1 MASALLRRARS
12 AAAVLVLAAV
22 SPTVSFLATHRR
34 NLYAGEG
41 CPVSALGAQV
51 TIEGMEAHLNG
62 GKSYMFNNQVGFASG
77 GIATKSKGWMKNHP
91 AGIAEPAEEEWWFGT
106 ETDFST
112 TSGIPIC
119 GIFLLQNIDRYLT
132 QTRLWNCN
140 AMPPGDTEF
149 DVAFASSSCTHMG
162 DAVGMTTPRDLMN
175 QAGESDLTNVLHD
188 FQAVDG
194 GEPYEPMF
202 LSYLALPMTG
212 GVVPALKYVVLQILD
227 IGTSESATAANGW
240 TLPVSADAAETS
252 ASTLTSPGFQGAIVE
267 VELYAAK
274 PCWYDRM
281 GFNWMCA
288 AQDQTTEAQCIHT
301 IDRTPDKNYHFCEY
315 DSNTGECSE
324 KLDANG
330 QEFRWT
336 CDSAPQEYCTEQNG
350 QVSVVSA
357 WASDGDALKMY
368 DEQAQGFSAQST
380 QLAPTQIATS
390 DMLECNIGAS
400 GGLGCLL
407 YIQLQE
413 EESLC
418 SIWLSTD
425 KGTPRPGDRAEVYT
439 CTAAV
444 GSTSDFTTL
453 CTLSHIVDSDL
464 VPNIFVLDKQDGGP
478 KLCDTGD
485 DPLNID
491 ESTCDTNEKGG
502 WYRLPM
508 PVDSIAQ
515 HVVLRFVEDRQGDT
529 SGVLEMFEVE
539 VFTTVKSPPPTPPPP
554 SPPSPFPPP
563 PSPPTPQCW
572 VEAYTFED
580 NSHTVDCPAVEQ
592 CWFTPYDF
600 ADDYLVDGCRQIR
613 NDEHGLHPS
622 LACPPYD
629 SLAEAQAV
637 CDQLPDCD
645 AVWWRDNNRACFFD
659 CSGVFQ
665 FTKNDVNSNVYIP
678 SVRKDCDTYLGP
690 ISMDNNLA
698 DCTLTNGVP
707 AKEDVQ
713 ALCDAEPTC
722 KGILDWNGD
731 GGTWRWCK
739 DMTATGATP
748 PAEVWIRPR
757 QFCTTGR
764 QVTSEGGSNDAYC
777 CSEGCLHCGGLLC
790 NTCDGGDCDDLGL
803 RCCFGQINALP
814 DNERMCNTFTDNA
827 CKVPDAAVAPL
838 RCWKTLAAF
847 GDERLLSG
855 CPDVAWV
862 SETYITAGGDLLYEA
877 VQALC
882 DATPNCDGINF
893 RKSGQAS
900 LRNCG
905 GDFQTY
911 QYKTATNGVTV
922 GTEYDADE
930 WSVLVRTECPVY
942 STLETAQATC
952 DTQPTCDALDYGGL
966 GQTVFKQ
973 CDGSHAFTT
982 PHTYG
987 TERVYYE
994 AGSNGF
1000 DNPVYIPGVGDQ
1012 GALSTAACQAACDSA
1027 VGCNCFS
1034 SKDNA
1039 WCYLAATCTDA
1050 PEPCTSYDGASGCS
1064 FRLLTSGTWAASI
1077 FSDCQSPSPPPP
1089 MPPPPSPPPDPP
1101 SPSPPYTELVC
1112 YHNCETQYPTQGA
1125 DRDLCEANCED
1136 EFEPMPPP
1144 PSPPK
1149 CTCLDDEQGNI
1160 VEPTENNPCEVFYLQ
1175 GVTPWGAGLC
1185 NADGTVTPHS
1195 SPSPPAPSPPPATP
1209 NALVL
1214 VSAPVTICGDNES
1227 PGDVLYVQTPE
1238 RDNPLPL
1245 YAYTSNTESMIC
1257 YSSHGDYSGWPSV
1270 RWGGPDDSSRR
1281 LSEAPVCDPTSWHQY
1296 KGPECSVRS
1305 GGECAAL
1312 VYIQDYGARC
1322 DRFCAVQGR
1331 TCTAAWDDTEL
1342 NQSNQCSQG
1351 AALQD
1356 CTYDFGSTSDAI
1368 CECGPL
1374 SDAVCAPELWDGY
1387 DDEVCTPRN
1396 GGVCAALV
1404 LVEDYGGNCDAY
1416 CALNGRTCTASWDD
1430 TNNNE
1435 CTQGATLRD
1444 CFFEFYSSDTVCELS
1459 LIHI

>member
-1 MASALLRRARS
+1 MASALLRRAHS

-51 TIEGMEAHLNG
+51 TIKGMEAHLNG
-62 GKSYMFNNQVGFASG
+62 GKSNMFNNQVGFASG

-119 GIFLLQNIDRYLT
+119 GIFFLQNIDRYLT

-140 AMPPGDTEF
+140 AMPPGETEF
-149 DVAFASSSCTHMG
+149 DAAFASSSCTHMG

-267 VELYAAK
+267 VEFYAAK

-301 IDRTPDKNYHFCEY
+301 IDRTTDKNYHFCEY

-380 QLAPTQIATS
+380 QSTPTQISTS

-413 EESLC
+413 AESLC

-464 VPNIFVLDKQDGGP
+464 VPNIFVEDKQDGGP

-491 ESTCDTNEKGG
+491 ESTCNTNEKGG

-508 PVDSIAQ
+508 PVDFIAQ
-515 HVVLRFVEDRQGDT
+515 HVVLRFVENRQGD
-529 SGVLEMFEVE
+529 SSAVLEMFEVE

-563 PSPPTPQCW
+563 PSPPTPKCW
-572 VEAYTFED
+572 TTPYSFED
-580 NSHTVDCPAVEQ
+580 NSHQVDCPAVEQ
-592 CWFTPYDF
+592 CWFTPYDH
-600 ADDYLVDGCRQIR
+600 AGDYKLTGCPRFTAA
-613 NDEHGLHPS
+613 EHGLHASHSCPATSS
-622 LACPPYD
+622 LH
-629 SLAEAQAV
+629 EAQQN

-645 AVWWRDNNRACFFD
+645 GVLFFRMAANHDHRFACYYR
-659 CSGVFQ
+659 CGGA
-665 FTKNDVNSNVYIP
+665 FTFAPDDAEATKEYVP
-678 SVRKDCDTYLGP
+678 SVRKDCATYLGP
-690 ISMDNNLA
+690 IPSDDTFCNAQGTVQYKPDGVNPATLEEAMAVCDADNNCEGVHDFDYNNRWWRTCPSGQLKA
-698 DCTLTNGVP
+698 PDGVGGNGNNPGV
-707 AKEDVQ
+707 DDHSQ
-713 ALCDAEPTC
+713 AYI
-722 KGILDWNGD
+722 K
-731 GGTWRWCK
+731 
-739 DMTATGATP
+739 
-748 PAEVWIRPR
+748 PR
-757 QFCTTGR
+757 KYCTTGFR
-764 QVTSEGGSNDAYC
+764 NGYTCCSAGCLQCGGSGCND
-777 CSEGCLHCGGLLC
+777 
-790 NTCDGGDCDDLGL
+790 CDGGSCTDLGL
-803 RCCFGQINALP
+803 TCCSNSINNLP
-814 DNERMCNTFTDNA
+814 DKEKMCKTFTDEV
-827 CKVPDAAVAPL
+827 CQIPGAAVAPL
-838 RCWKTLAAF
+838 RCWKTLTDF
-847 GDERLLSG
+847 GDGFILSG
-855 CPDVAWV
+855 CA
-862 SETYITAGGDLLYEA
+862 SLGSISGYITDPGGDLLFEA
-877 VQALC
+877 VQAAC
-882 DATPNCDGINF
+882 DALADCDAINF
-893 RKSGQAS
+893 RKNGQAI

-905 GDFQTY
+905 GVFNTNPY
-911 QYKTATNGVTV
+911 ATATNGLS
-922 GTEYDADE
+922 GIEYDDDE
-930 WSVLVRTECPVY
+930 WAVLVRTECPVY
-942 STLETAQATC
+942 STLENAQQTC

-966 GQTVFKQ
+966 GQTVFKA

-994 AGSNGF
+994 AGSNGW
-1000 DNPVYIPGVGDQ
+1000 DNPTYNAASFDH
-1012 GALSTAACQAACDSA
+1012 GALSFADCRAACDSA
-1027 VGCNCFS
+1027 VGCNCYS
-1034 SKDNA
+1034 SRVNE

-1050 PEPCTSYDGASGCS
+1050 PEPCTSYDGNSGCS
-1064 FRLLTSGTWAASI
+1064 FRLLSAGTWAASI
-1077 FSDCQSPSPPPP
+1077 ISDCQSPSPPPP

-1125 DRDLCEANCED
+1125 DRDLCEANCQD

-1149 CTCLDDEQGNI
+1149 CTCLDDEQGNV
-1160 VEPTENNPCEVFYLQ
+1160 VEPTENNPCEAFYLQ

-1185 NADGTVTPHS
+1185 NEDGTVTPHS

-1214 VSAPVTICGDNES
+1214 VSAPATMCGDNES
-1227 PGDVLYVQTPE
+1227 PGNVLYVQTPE
-1238 RDNPLPL
+1238 RDDPLPL

-1257 YSSHGDYSGWPSV
+1257 YSSHGDYTDYGWPSV
-1270 RWGGPDDSSRR
+1270 RWGGPDDSPPPSPPPQPPTP
-1281 LSEAPVCDPTSWHQY
+1281 LPPPTPNPPPAPPPNPASPSPPPAGSH
-1296 KGPECSVRS
+1296 R
-1305 GGECAAL
+1305 AL
-1312 VYIQDYGARC
+1312 
-1322 DRFCAVQGR
+1322 GR
-1331 TCTAAWDDTEL
+1331 YP
-1342 NQSNQCSQG
+1342 S
-1351 AALQD
+1351 
-1356 CTYDFGSTSDAI
+1356 
-1368 CECGPL
+1368 
-1374 SDAVCAPELWDGY
+1374 LW
-1387 DDEVCTPRN
+1387 
-1396 GGVCAALV
+1396 
-1404 LVEDYGGNCDAY
+1404 
-1416 CALNGRTCTASWDD
+1416 S
-1430 TNNNE
+1430 
-1435 CTQGATLRD
+1435 
-1444 CFFEFYSSDTVCELS
+1444 
-1459 LIHI
+1459 